1 MSLRPLPAVAAW
13 RHLGAREGFEVA
25 FLGSGAGDGHRLE
38 GHVAAVEEGA
48 AWVVEY
54 VIVVDAA
61 WRTRE
66 ARVRGR
72 SAAGRRDVVLEA
84 VEPGRWR
91 IDGARAPHLDGCLD
105 VDLEASALTNTIPVH
120 RLALAVGTAA
130 EAPAAYVRAVGL
142 AVERLDQRYAR
153 ADDDGRGERYGY
165 EAPRFGFAGR
175 LSYDAAG
182 LVLDYPGLAQR
193 EV

>member
-1 MSLRPLPAVAAW
+1 MSLGPLPAVAAW
-13 RHLGAREGFEVA
+13 RHLGARTGFEVA
-25 FLGSGAGDGHRLE
+25 FLRSGSAGHRLE
-38 GHVAAVEEGA
+38 GHAAAVEEGV

-54 VIVVDAA
+54 EIAVDAD

-66 ARVRGR
+66 ARVRER
-72 SAAGRRDVVLEA
+72 SAAGRSALVLEA
-84 VEPGRWR
+84 AEAGRWR
-91 IDGARAPHLDGCLD
+91 IDGDPAPHLDGCLD

-120 RLALAVGTAA
+120 RLALAVGAAA
-130 EAPAAYVRAVGL
+130 EAPAAYVRAAGL

-153 ADDDGRGERYGY
+153 AEDDAHGERFDY

-182 LVLDYPGLAQR
+182 LVRDYPGLAQR

>member
-1 MSLRPLPAVAAW
+1 MTFGPLPAVAAW
-13 RHLGAREGFEVA
+13 RHLGARTGFEVA
-25 FLGSGAGDGHRLE
+25 FLRSDAGGHRLE
-38 GHVAAVEEGA
+38 GHAAAVEEGA

-54 VIVVDAA
+54 AIAVDAA

-66 ARVRGR
+66 ARVRDR
-72 SAAGRRDVVLEA
+72 SAAGRSALVLEA
-84 VEPGRWR
+84 VEPGRWS
-91 IDGARAPHLDGCLD
+91 IDGGPAPHLDGCLD

-120 RLALAVGTAA
+120 RLALAVGAA
-130 EAPAAYVRAVGL
+130 AGAPAAFVRTVGL

-153 ADDDGRGERYGY
+153 ADDDAHGERYDY
-165 EAPRFGFAGR
+165 EAPRFGYEGR

-182 LVLDYPGLAQR
+182 LVRDYPGLAQR